1 MSIFK
6 YASLA
11 AVSSIALAHLVQP
24 AAAGTIV
31 VTNVAV
37 PFYKNLNLAGS
48 VDGISVSDSGVISGQ
63 IVLTAHDQGPPTGP
77 DFTLPTWCV
86 DLFHTINIG
95 AGTHTYNE
103 GSLTTDN
110 NSTNPSALNATQ
122 ISQIGDLV
130 AYGDDLMATSPSNQN
145 AALVQAAI
153 WTVEYNST
161 SVTPNNTLTVTDPD
175 LMNPITQSDIQNTIN
190 AAIAHGGGAG
200 QLVSLE
206 GAQGLAYQ
214 SPAPPIGAGV
224 PGVLGIGALL
234 LGANLA
240 SRRKKGRAAETAAP
254 CAAA

>member
-6 YASLA
+6 YVSLA
-11 AVSSIALAHLVQP
+11 AVSSIALVQP

-63 IVLTAHDQGPPTGP
+63 IVLTAHDQAGPGP

-95 AGTHTYNE
+95 GGSHTYNE
-103 GSLTTDN
+103 GSLTTD

-224 PGVLGIGALL
+224 PGVLALGALL

-240 SRRKKGRAAETAAP
+240 SRRKKGRAADTTAP

>member
-1 MSIFK
+1 MSIFR

-11 AVSSIALAHLVQP
+11 AVSSIALAHLLQP
-24 AAAGTIV
+24 ATAGTIV

-37 PFYKNLNLAGS
+37 PFSKNLNLAGS

-63 IVLTAHDQGPPTGP
+63 IVLTAHDQGPPPGP

-103 GSLTTDN
+103 GSLSTD

-161 SVTPNNTLTVTDPD
+161 SVTPNNNLTVTDPD
-175 LMNPITQSDIQNTIN
+175 PANPITASEITNTIN
-190 AAIAHGGGAG
+190 AAIAHSGGAG

-206 GAQGLAYQ
+206 GAQGLAFQ
-214 SPAPPIGAGV
+214 APAPSIGAGA
-224 PGVLGIGALL
+224 PGVLAIGALL

-240 SRRKKGRAAETAAP
+240 SRRKKGRPAETAVP